1 MLKNVKNVKMHNG
14 GFGRMSIKPTT
25 STRSVCRDTAA
36 QNKPI
41 HKELLNINPVPNNIN
56 EIYSIGA
63 QCNHT

>member
-1 MLKNVKNVKMHNG
+1 MKAHHVHTLSMLA
-14 GFGRMSIKPTT
+14 
-25 STRSVCRDTAA
+25 TAA
-36 QNKPI
+36 RNKPI